1 MGSVLADV
9 QSPLQILN
17 VLLIRGS
24 EDAASDNATCT
35 NTHSVEEFFRAK
47 HPSSGKLFEHFN
59 LVILEHR
66 KNGCAGEG

>member
-17 VLLIRGS
+17 VQLIRGS

-35 NTHSVEEFFRAK
+35 NNSFGR
-47 HPSSGKLFEHFN
+47 G
-59 LVILEHR
+59 ILPRQAPILWE
-66 KNGCAGEG
+66 AF